1 MLVLITPSLFSG
13 LLIQDILFNTDSS
26 DSMYSNPLL
35 LIIIIAI
42 SAAPIFLIY
51 LAKLDTNV
59 RDEGLF
65 IKFRA
70 FHRRWVMLPFHDIAA
85 ATAITFKPLKDFGGW
100 GIRYGPMGKAYN
112 VSGNKGVLLEF
123 EEGPSILIGSNNS
136 EVLCS
141 LINSMVR

>member
-51 LAKLDTNV
+51 LAKLDTHV

-65 IKFRA
+65 IKFRP

-85 ATAITFKPLKDFGGW
+85 ATEITYKPLKDYGGW